1 MRFKIIKYVG
11 VAAWQWKGVEEGD
24 ICGICQNEFE
34 KTCPSC
40 RIPGKDCPLSE
51 SSGRFG
57 EGSFAHDA
65 TAFGKCSHKYH
76 SVSGWVCISLH
87 QLTPFSTA

>member
-1 MRFKIIKYVG
+1 MKFKIIKYVG

-40 RIPGKDCPLSE
+40 RIPGKDCPLSMK
-51 SSGRFG
+51 SRRIQKRIANGYKLSANAPI
-57 EGSFAHDA
+57 ST
-65 TAFGKCSHKYH
+65 TA
-76 SVSGWVCISLH
+76 
-87 QLTPFSTA
+87 